1 MKFTLSWLKD
11 HLDTDAALDD
21 ILDKLTVI
29 GLEVEEVINPAA
41 SLRDFTIAKVI
52 SAKQH
57 PNADK
62 LRVCEVVTGF
72 GVKQVVCGA
81 PNAREGMVG
90 VFAAEGT
97 YIPGADFTLG
107 KVKIRGVESHGM
119 LCSERELELSDEHE
133 GIIELPED
141 VGEHIGE
148 RYVDVMELDDPVIE
162 IAITP
167 NRPDCLGVRGIA
179 RDLAAAGL
187 GKLKADPVKPVK
199 GAFDC
204 PVPIQLKFSKETANA
219 CPAFGGLY
227 IRNVDNTLVIGEDY
241 KDVARRLRS
250 IGLRPINP
258 LVDITNYISYDRGR
272 PLHVYDAD
280 KLKGAIH
287 ARLGKKGEKFLAL
300 DGNTYEVD
308 GEMCVIADDSGV
320 LGFGGVIGG
329 EDTGC
334 TLTTRNVLI
343 ESAYFDPI
351 RTAMTGRRTGIQ
363 SDARYRFERGID
375 PDSIEM
381 GLNFA
386 SQLILKMCGGTPSKI
401 EMAGTPPDTK
411 TVIKFDTDEVK
422 RLTGVKFKSSEIKGT
437 LKKLGFG
444 IDGKGEKVKVKV
456 PGWRPDVSQP
466 ADLVEEV
473 IRLAGVDTVPAVAM
487 TRDVGVARPVLTEAQ
502 KRVRRS
508 RRLLASR
515 GFVEAITWSFIPRDI
530 AERFGGGQDAL
541 ELANPISTEMSS
553 MRPSLL
559 AGLLMAAR
567 RNHDRGFA
575 DCALFEVGQVYRG
588 AEPEDQFTGAAGV
601 RAGSAR
607 LEGANRHW
615 SANADIV
622 DFFAVKAD
630 ALGVLAA
637 LGQDPAKV
645 QITGDAPEWFHPGQ
659 SATLRLG
666 PKIVLG
672 HFGVFHPQVLK
683 LLDVTLPAAGFEM
696 DLDALPVR
704 KRKTAS
710 KPALDIVDLQPVR
723 RDFAFILD
731 QEVPAADVVR
741 AAQGSNKALI
751 TDVTIFDLFEGESL
765 GTGKKSLAIEVTL
778 QPREQTLTDEQ
789 IEAVASGV
797 IAAVG
802 KATGGDIRG

>member
-1 MKFTLSWLKD
+1 MKFTLSWLRD
-11 HLDTDAALDD
+11 HLATEASLDE

-29 GLEVEEVINPAA
+29 GLEVEEVVNPAA
-41 SLRDFTIAKVI
+41 RLGEFTIAKVI

-57 PNADK
+57 PDADK
-62 LRVCEVVTGF
+62 LRVCEVETGA

-81 PNAREGMVG
+81 PNAREGLIG

-97 YIPGADFTLG
+97 YIPGTDFTLG
-107 KVKIRGVESHGM
+107 KAKIRGVESQGM

-133 GIIELPED
+133 GIIDLPEEA
-141 VGEHIGE
+141 GERIGE
-148 RYVDVMELDDPVIE
+148 RYVDVMELDDPAIE

-187 GKLKADPVKPVK
+187 GKLTPDPVKRAK
-199 GAFDC
+199 GEFDC
-204 PVPIQLKFSKETANA
+204 PIPIGLKFAKETADA

-227 IRNVDNTLVIGEDY
+227 VRGVDNTRVNGEDY
-241 KDVARRLRS
+241 RFIARRLRA
-250 IGLRPINP
+250 IGLRPVNP
-258 LVDITNYISYDRGR
+258 LADVTNYVSYDRGR

-287 ARLGKKGEKFLAL
+287 ARLGKKGETFLAL
-300 DGNTYEVD
+300 DGDAYEVD
-308 GEMCVIADDSGV
+308 DEMCVIADDSGM
-320 LGFGGVIGG
+320 LGLGGVIGG
-329 EDTGC
+329 ESTGC
-334 TLTTRNVLI
+334 TAATRNVLI

-351 RTAMTGRRTGIQ
+351 RIAMTGRRTGIQ

-375 PDSIEM
+375 PQSIEL

-386 SQLILKMCGGTPSKI
+386 AQLILRMCGGTPSKI
-401 EMAGTPPDTK
+401 ELAGAPPEPK

-422 RLTGVKFKSSEIKGT
+422 RLTGVKFKSPEIKGT

-473 IRLAGVDTVPAVAM
+473 IRLAGVDKVPAVAM
-487 TRDVGVARPVLTEAQ
+487 TRDAGVARAVLTEGQ

-508 RRLLASR
+508 RRVLASR
-515 GFVEAITWSFIPRDI
+515 GFVEAITWSFNPRAI
-530 AERFGGGQDAL
+530 AKRFGGGPDAL

-559 AGLLMAAR
+559 AGLLMAAQ

-575 DCALFEVGQVYRG
+575 GCALFEVGQAYRG
-588 AEPEDQFTGAAGV
+588 AEPDEQFISTAGV
-601 RAGSAR
+601 RTGSAR
-607 LEGANRHW
+607 LEGAGRHW
-615 SANADIV
+615 SGTTDDV
-622 DFFAVKAD
+622 DLFAVKAD
-630 ALGVLAA
+630 ALAVLAA
-637 LGQDPAKV
+637 LGQNPAKV
-645 QITGDAPEWFHPGQ
+645 QVTRDAPDWFHPGQ

-672 HFGVFHPQVLK
+672 HFGVFHPQILKVLS
-683 LLDVTLPAAGFEM
+683 VSGAAAGFEM
-696 DLDALPVR
+696 DLDALPRSRR
-704 KRKTAS
+704 KARAR
-710 KPALDIVDLQPVR
+710 PALDIPDLQPVR
-723 RDFAFILD
+723 RDFAFILE
-731 QEVPAADVVR
+731 QAVPAMDVVR
-741 AAQGSNKALI
+741 AAQGADKALI

-765 GTGKKSLAIEVTL
+765 GPGKKSLAIEVTL
-778 QPREQTLTDEQ
+778 QPRDQTLTDEQ
-789 IEAVASGV
+789 IDRVATAV
-797 IAAVG
+797 IAAVT
-802 KATGGDIRG
+802 KATGGEIRG